1 MTTPQPDR
9 HTQKASFTPKH
20 IADEDGDTRSLRP
33 SILFLGLA
41 LCLTL
46 GIAAWLGL
54 VDTNDDI
61 RLEITDVSTSS
72 DGNVALTG
80 ARYRGHTESGKRFEV
95 IATAAIERS
104 DSPGDIDLSE
114 PIATIFSDDGS
125 TLNITSQAGAYSQ
138 TGSGVALRGN
148 VIVTDSGRGMTME
161 TEMLD
166 ANLSSGDLHT
176 TTDVRLTSDTA
187 LVLAEGMQVF
197 DEGDLIVFSGK
208 SKMTLHNAAAND

>member
-9 HTQKASFTPKH
+9 HTQKASFTPKR
-20 IADEDGDTRSLRP
+20 IADEDSDARSLRP

-41 LCLTL
+41 LFLTL

-54 VDTNDDI
+54 VDTNDEI
-61 RLEITDVSTSS
+61 RLEISDISS
-72 DGNVALTG
+72 SSNGNIALTG
-80 ARYRGHTESGKRFEV
+80 ARYRGHTETGKRFEV
-95 IATAAIERS
+95 IATAAVEQS
-104 DSPGDIDLSE
+104 DNPGYIDLSE
-114 PIATIFSDDGS
+114 PIATIFSNDGN
-125 TLNITSQAGAYSQ
+125 TLNITSRTGAYSQ
-138 TGSGVALRGN
+138 TRSGVALRGN

-161 TEMLD
+161 TEILD
-166 ANLSSGDLHT
+166 ANLSTGDLQT
-176 TTDVRLTSDTA
+176 TTDVRVTSDTA